1 MVMTPTRRRLLLAAI
16 MTVMAVMLGAPAPR
30 AQAYIMRL
38 YSLANVIKESTHIA
52 IGRMVKVDARGKTAV
67 MRIEKMIKDKLEYR
81 QVNMNLGTGPSHQTA
96 YLTDR
101 LKTGAPAILFYKR
114 QGKSIVSLVH
124 SGDTWFQLFA
134 NDDPRNRDKI
144 WWRFT
149 HIELHMGRTFNGK
162 TPQLIKLTTDVL
174 AGRAKPPAPD
184 PKAPSLDPKRV
195 RIVRA
200 RPVPVKPGTGWF
212 RKQKHFRCS
221 KSSEPRGISFAD
233 VNGDELIDIYLC
245 RDKGNTLLVNKGGD
259 FKDAG
264 KDLGLSGGSRS
275 GAWAD
280 YNGDDH
286 PDLLTNN
293 FKLFTSD
300 GGRFR
305 DDSKLLP
312 APRSRNPEGAGWI
325 DYNGDGRPDI
335 LITNG
340 EHGICLYENTGKGP
354 KWFRDVSKTTGL
366 GGGGLGTGN
375 GDFITFWDYDGDGY
389 ADFLYNL
396 GGGVLGRNS
405 GSGRF
410 QADKSSGISLG
421 SGPKRGLTAGD
432 YDNDGDLDVFV
443 PGSRGGR
450 LYRNNND
457 GTFTDVLKDG
467 GDIAGVRDESCS
479 AAWGDISGD
488 GVLDLLVCYGRR
500 GAKMYLG
507 DGRGKFTDVSSQ
519 AGVTGF
525 RDVSAASFADL
536 DNDGD
541 LDLVANLSE
550 SIVVAFNQARRP
562 KTLRPLSVRLR
573 ARRGRIGAVVRVL
586 DERMGVV
593 GLRELNGAENC
604 GGQACGSANLFV
616 PQGVCTVYAALSD
629 GRLASKTLTAGAATK
644 HVKVTFEESDFR

>member
-1 MVMTPTRRRLLLAAI
+1 MVMTLARRRWVFAVI
-16 MTVMAVMLGAPAPR
+16 ISVMLIAAAHR
-30 AQAYIMRL
+30 AQAYIKRL
-38 YSLANVIKESTHIA
+38 YSLADVMKESTNIA
-52 IGRMVKVDARGKTAV
+52 TGRLVKVDVRGKTAV
-67 MRIEKMIKDKLEYR
+67 MRIEKTLKGKVEYR
-81 QVNMNLGTGPSHQTA
+81 QVNMNIGTGPSHHAA
-96 YLTDR
+96 YLTAR

-114 QGKSIVSLVH
+114 GGKSIASLVH

-134 NDDPRNRDKI
+134 NDNPKARDKI

-149 HIELHMGRTFNGK
+149 HVEAYMGRTFNGK
-162 TPQLIKLTTDVL
+162 TPELIKVTADVL

-184 PKAPSLDPKRV
+184 PKVPMLDPRRPQV
-195 RIVRA
+195 VRA
-200 RPVPVKPGTGWF
+200 RPAHVKPGTGWF

-221 KSSEPRGISFAD
+221 KSGEARGISFAD

-245 RDKGNTLLVNKGGD
+245 RDKGNTLLVNQGGD

-264 KDLGLSGGSRS
+264 RDLGLSKGSRS

-293 FKLFTSD
+293 FQLFTSA

-305 DDSKLLP
+305 DDSRLLP

-325 DYNGDGRPDI
+325 DYNGDGRPDV

-354 KWFRDVSKTTGL
+354 NWFRDVSAEAGLARRGL
-366 GGGGLGTGN
+366 GAGN

-389 ADFLYNL
+389 ADFLYNY

-421 SGPKRGLTAGD
+421 SGPKRGLAAGD

-467 GDIAGVRDESCS
+467 GDIAGARDESCS

-488 GVLDLLVCYGRR
+488 GVPDLLVCYGRR
-500 GAKMYLG
+500 GARMFLG

-525 RDVSAASFADL
+525 RDVSAAAFADL

-541 LDLVANLSE
+541 LDLVANLSA
-550 SIVVAFNQARRP
+550 SIVVAFNQAPRG
-562 KTLRPLSVRLR
+562 KTHRPLSVRLR
-573 ARRGRIGAVVRVL
+573 ARKGRIGAVVRVL
-586 DERMGVV
+586 DERMGVL
-593 GLRELNGAENC
+593 GLRELNGAESC
-604 GGQACGSANLFV
+604 GGQACGAAQLFV
-616 PQGVCTVYAALSD
+616 PAGVCKVYAALSD
-629 GRLASKTLTAGAATK
+629 GRLASRTVGAGGATK